1 MIKKSNYIQ
10 RWLWL
15 DVLLAIILCLLAI
28 LFYNSISN
36 SESTIPQTWNW
47 HELVK
52 YIGWV
57 DEHGWHMGLLLKGLA
72 TTIRLGIWSGI
83 LALVLGLAIGLR
95 LAAKP
100 NTALSRIIYIFV
112 VFLRNTPPLI
122 LLFLLYFLTSEST
135 LALLGNVMRD
145 APKNVQIVIE
155 FIFANANNMDR
166 MLAAVI
172 TLGFYQ
178 GAYVAEIVRA
188 GLESLPQ
195 GQWDAAAALGFS
207 QHQQFFMVLL
217 PQCLPIM
224 IPALAGQYVSIF
236 KDSALASLISVPEL
250 TFQGMEVMAISRLP
264 FETWILVAILYLI
277 ISLICTNIFH
287 SIERRLHW
295 HKKTI

>member
-1 MIKKSNYIQ
+1 MNKKSNYIQ

-15 DVLLAIILCLLAI
+15 DILLSVMLCILVV
-28 LFYNSISN
+28 LFYTFADQ
-36 SESTIPQTWNW
+36 STIPKNWNW
-47 HELVK
+47 HTLAK

-57 DEHGWHMGLLLKGLA
+57 DEQGWHMGLLLKGLA
-72 TTIRLGIWSGI
+72 TTIRLGIWSGL

-100 NTALSRIIYIFV
+100 HAALSRAIYVVV

-135 LALLGNVMRD
+135 LAAISNVLRD
-145 APKNVQIVIE
+145 APKEVQDFVSL
-155 FIFANANNMDR
+155 IFATPSNMDR

-172 TLGFYQ
+172 TLGCYQ

-195 GQWDAAAALGFS
+195 GQWDGAAALGFS
-207 QHQQFFMVLL
+207 QRQQFFMVLL

-250 TFQGMEVMAISRLP
+250 TFQGMEIMAISRLP
-264 FETWILVAILYLI
+264 FETWIIVAVLYLVL
-277 ISLICTNIFH
+277 SLICTNFFH

-295 HKKTI
+295 YKASV